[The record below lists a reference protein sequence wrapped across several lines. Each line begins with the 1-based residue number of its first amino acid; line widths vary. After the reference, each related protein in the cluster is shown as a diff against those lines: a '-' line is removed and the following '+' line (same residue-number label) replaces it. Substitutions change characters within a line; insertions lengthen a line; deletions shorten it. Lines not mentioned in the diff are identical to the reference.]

1 MMRGKLRERKEDF
14 AGINSGA
21 TSSGDPRRIVR
32 LRIICRGVVQGVGFR
47 PSVYRH
53 AVGMGLSGLVRN
65 CPEGVTIEV
74 EGRKET
80 VGEFL
85 EKLPGALPKLARLE
99 EVQLIDMVPM
109 GSSGFFIE
117 SSEIGVRRKAMVP
130 PDAAI
135 CSKCKNDMEDPTNRR
150 FHYPFTTC
158 TECGPRFSITS
169 HLPYDRS
176 NTSMACFPL
185 CSECAQEY
193 TDPCD
198 RRFHAE
204 PISCHQCGP
213 TLRLVDRHGEE
224 MAKDQGAISLV
235 RELLAQGKIVAV
247 KGLGG
252 FHLACR
258 SDKEETV
265 AVLRRRKRRETK
277 PFAIMVKDLN
287 VAKEM
292 VELRE
297 TDVEL
302 LLSPQSPIIL
312 APKQLPSRAVEAVA
326 PGIVDLGVMLPTT
339 PLHLELFRSSE
350 YDALVMTSGNVNSEP
365 ICRGNREAL
374 ARLSG
379 IADFFLLHD
388 RDILRRID
396 DSVVRSTPSGLFTVR
411 RSRGYVPNALPLG
424 RELPEPI
431 ISMGAYLQ
439 NTVAVGVGDEAF
451 LSQHIGDL
459 ESDAT
464 RAFMEEVLLGM
475 ERFLQVEP
483 RIVAVDLHPDYPSRL
498 IGERL
503 ARERGGLLLEIQH
516 HLAHAASVLGEA
528 GEFPE
533 GKRLVG
539 AIVLDGTGLGVD
551 GTSWGGEILV
561 TRGGLHWMRVGRL
574 RPMPLVGGEAAIRE
588 PWRIVVAALTL
599 IGRGELLEKL
609 PMKELVPS
617 EKIAEIQRLSK
628 GPWPVSSGCGRIWE
642 AAGSL
647 LGLGSENHYEGELAC
662 LLESAA
668 GKGPLPSRPWRN
680 LALLARGPWELDTG
694 PVLAEMALRWIR
706 GEPISEIA
714 GGFHATMAYWIAEM
728 ARRALGGEVRT
739 IALAG
744 GCMVNRHLR
753 NLLFSELEKRGF
765 SPLLPFKVPPGDGGI
780 AYGQAVLAAA
790 MLTEGRKIQLED
802 KIKCV
807 LECL

>member
-1 MMRGKLRERKEDF
+1 VVRGKLRKGKEDF
-14 AGINSGA
+14 AGIQSGSA
-21 TSSGDPRRIVR
+21 SSEDLGRIVR
-32 LRIICRGVVQGVGFR
+32 VRIICRGVVQGVGFR

-65 CPEGVTIEV
+65 CPEGATIEV

-85 EKLPGALPKLARLE
+85 EKLPRALPKLARLE
-99 EVQLIDMVPM
+99 EVQLIHMVPM

-117 SSEIGVRRKAMVP
+117 SSETGIRKKAMVP

-135 CSKCKNDMEDPTNRR
+135 CSKCRNDMEDPANRR

-193 TDPCD
+193 TDPRD

-204 PISCHQCGP
+204 PISCPKCGP
-213 TLRLVDRHGEE
+213 TLRLVDRDGKE
-224 MAKDQGAISLV
+224 MARDDGALSMV

-265 AVLRRRKRRETK
+265 TVLRRRKRRETK
-277 PFAIMVKDLN
+277 PFAVMVKDLN
-287 VAKEM
+287 VAREM

-297 TDVEL
+297 RDVEL
-302 LLSPQSPIIL
+302 LLSPESPIIL
-312 APKQLPSRAVEAVA
+312 APKKLPSSAVEAVS
-326 PGIVDLGVMLPTT
+326 PGVVDLGVMLPTT

-350 YDALVMTSGNVNSEP
+350 YDALIMTSGNINSEP

-374 ARLSG
+374 ARLRG

-396 DSVVRSTPSGLFTVR
+396 DSVVRSTPSGLVMVR
-411 RSRGYVPNALPLG
+411 RSRGYVPCPLPLG
-424 RELPEPI
+424 LELPEPVL
-431 ISMGAYLQ
+431 SMGAHLQ
-439 NTVAVGVGDEAF
+439 NTVAVGVGEEAF

-464 RAFMEEVLLGM
+464 RAFMEEALLAM

-483 RIVAVDLHPDYPSRL
+483 RIVAVDLHPDYASRL
-498 IGERL
+498 MGEKV

-516 HLAHAASVLGEA
+516 HLAHAASVLGEG
-528 GEFPE
+528 GEFPAGE
-533 GKRLVG
+533 SLVG

-561 TRGGLHWMRVGRL
+561 SRGGLHWMRVGRL
-574 RPMPLVGGEAAIRE
+574 KPIPLVGGEAAIRE
-588 PWRIVVAALTL
+588 PWRTVVAALTL
-599 IGRGELLEKL
+599 VGRGELLEKL

-617 EKIAEIQRLSK
+617 EKIGQIERLSK
-628 GPWPVSSGCGRIWE
+628 GPWPLSSGCGRIWE

-647 LGLGSENHYEGELAC
+647 LGLGGENHYEGELAC

-668 GKGPLPSRPWRN
+668 GKGPLPPRPWRN
-680 LALLARGPWELDTG
+680 LEPLARDPLELDTRSL
-694 PVLAEMALRWIR
+694 LAEMALRWIR
-706 GEPISEIA
+706 GEPASEIA
-714 GGFHATMAYWIAEM
+714 AGFHATMAYWIAEM
-728 ARRALGGEVRT
+728 AQRALGGEVRA

-753 NLLFSELEKRGF
+753 NLLSLELERRGF
-765 SPLLPFKVPPGDGGI
+765 RPLLPFKVPPGDGGI

-790 MLTEGRKIQLED
+790 MLTRGGKIQLED
-802 KIKCV
+802 KTRCV
-807 LECL
+807 